1 MDNDKARE
9 GQPLL
14 TVSDLKKYY
23 KSGSAFGKEAA
34 VRAVDGVS
42 LDVATGTTLGLVGES
57 GCGKSTLGKTI
68 LNLERPTSGRVLLE
82 GQEISRLGGER
93 LRALRKD
100 MQIVFQDPYA
110 SLNGRMRVRQILAEP
125 FEIHGLHRGREL
137 ARRVEELIERV
148 KLPQSSLTKYPH
160 QFSGGQRQRIG
171 IARAIALNP
180 KFIVCDEP
188 VSALDVSIQA
198 QIINL
203 FLRLQEDMGLTY
215 LFISH
220 DLSVVRHIS
229 DRVGVMYLGKLMEL
243 GGKRSVFSEPLH
255 PYTKVLMSAIPVPNP
270 KKQRRRERI
279 RPQGEMPS
287 AANPPSGCRFRTRC
301 PFAEEKCELEVPEW
315 REVRRKHWVACHF
328 APLDRNT
335 PRAN

>member
-1 MDNDKARE
+1 MLA
-9 GQPLL
+9 
-14 TVSDLKKYY
+14 VSGLKKYY
-23 KSGSAFGKEAA
+23 GRGRTFGKDAA

-42 LDVATGTTLGLVGES
+42 FDLVAGTTLGLVGES

-68 LNLERPTSGRVLLE
+68 LNLERPTEGRVLLE
-82 GQEISRLGGER
+82 GQEISELKGRK
-93 LRALRKD
+93 LRSLRKD

-110 SLNGRMRVRQILAEP
+110 SLNGRMRVREILAEP
-125 FEIHGLHRGREL
+125 FVIHGLYRGREL
-137 ARRVEELIERV
+137 SRRVEELTERV
-148 KLPQSSLTKYPH
+148 RLPRSSLTKYPH

-180 KFIVCDEP
+180 KFVVCDEP

-198 QIINL
+198 QVINL
-203 FLRLQEDMGLTY
+203 FLQLQEDMGLTY

-243 GGKRSVFSEPLH
+243 GDKRSVFSEPLH

-301 PFAEEKCELEVPEW
+301 PFAEEKCAAEVPEW
-315 REVRRKHWVACHF
+315 REVKPNHWAACHF
-328 APLDRNT
+328 APID
-335 PRAN
+335 ANVGQNNGGA